1 MEVYVPSS
9 SGISS
14 NKQLCRQRSETLTSR
29 FLNPAGI
36 SSSPAPVSNTI
47 THGSSSFA
55 LSIGIAEHIRKVKI
69 SPLVLLLC
77 DRVNHAN
84 LSEDI
89 LAAETTEDVNI
100 SAFASSAKRN
110 DCTSECVKQNKNENR
125 KNAAVVLVRV
135 MRIYYNF
142 L

>member
-1 MEVYVPSS
+1 M
-9 SGISS
+9 
-14 NKQLCRQRSETLTSR
+14 
-29 FLNPAGI
+29 
-36 SSSPAPVSNTI
+36 SSSPAPVSNTT
-47 THGSSSFA
+47 THGSLSFA

-84 LSEDI
+84 LSEDT

-110 DCTSECVKQNKNENR
+110 DCTSECVKQNKKENR